1 VLEAATL
8 TTCAEGPSGTNTT
21 DTASAAR
28 GGEEEEGPILLPVA
42 ITIGAAGSA
51 SAPQPTNATTAT
63 AATTAGEDEES
74 SSTESRCR
82 RNIPENTSPKLI
94 CSREQKRAARD
105 AKKTSGSWG
114 STALLP
120 PATASGKVGVN
131 TELPSPTDASTS
143 GHEVVVRPCLEEA
156 YFDSGLYA
164 TELDAAPV
172 KQWPWE
178 KVAQFV
184 RMLVR

>member
-1 VLEAATL
+1 L
-8 TTCAEGPSGTNTT
+8 S
-21 DTASAAR
+21 
-28 GGEEEEGPILLPVA
+28 VA
-42 ITIGAAGSA
+42 ITIGAAAA
-51 SAPQPTNATTAT
+51 SAPQPTAAT

-82 RNIPENTSPKLI
+82 RNIPENTSPKSI
-94 CSREQKRAARD
+94 RSREQKKAARD
-105 AKKTSGSWG
+105 AKKTSGSGG

-120 PATASGKVGVN
+120 PSSNVGVGVD
-131 TELPSPTDASTS
+131 TELPSPTEASTS

-164 TELDAAPV
+164 AELDVAPV